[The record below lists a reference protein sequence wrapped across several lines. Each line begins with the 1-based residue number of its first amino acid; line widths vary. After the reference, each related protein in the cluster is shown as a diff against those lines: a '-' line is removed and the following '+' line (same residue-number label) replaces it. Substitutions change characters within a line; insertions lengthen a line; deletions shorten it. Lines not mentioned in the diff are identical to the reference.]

1 MINRS
6 STLARVLVV
15 ALLPAAIAA
24 CTRSPSPSPDGAQAT
39 VTTAPAAPET
49 TMGDASSADTG
60 LAVAGAQGVAG
71 AEPVA
76 PPQPVDAGTGART
89 AAQPSGAWDGAA
101 TGPATPT
108 PVPVVAAAAD
118 AALPKDS
125 PLRAQVLLERAF
137 FSPGELD
144 GAVGSSMKKAVAAY
158 QAARG
163 IASTGT
169 LDAATWDALNADAAP
184 VLVEHT
190 LTAEEVAGPFAPT
203 PTAPMEMAKLESMP
217 FASVEEKLGEQF
229 HASPALLKTLN
240 PQATFAAGES
250 ITVPNVAAAGSLP
263 AAANIVEDKSDSSL
277 TLEDAA
283 GKVLA
288 RFPVTTGSAQ
298 FPLPIGEWKIN
309 GVGRNP
315 VWEYDP
321 KLIAG
326 SKKTDTKATIP
337 AGPNN
342 PVGTT
347 WIDLS
352 KEHYGIHGTPNP
364 AKVGKS
370 ESNGCIRM
378 TNWSVVALSNLVKPG
393 LKVTMRE

>member
-1 MINRS
+1 MSNRPC
-6 STLARVLVV
+6 TFARVLAL

-24 CTRSPSPSPDGAQAT
+24 CTRTPSPATVAGADAPAAAPVVAGNAEVTTGDASALAAEGQAPTAAPGAGTASPPPTSGAPVDAAPAAGDAAAAAQAT
-39 VTTAPAAPET
+39 PATAPVP
-49 TMGDASSADTG
+49 
-60 LAVAGAQGVAG
+60 
-71 AEPVA
+71 
-76 PPQPVDAGTGART
+76 
-89 AAQPSGAWDGAA
+89 
-101 TGPATPT
+101 
-108 PVPVVAAAAD
+108 PVVAAAAD
-118 AALPKDS
+118 ATLAKDS

-158 QAARG
+158 QGARG
-163 IASTGT
+163 IAATGT
-169 LDAATWDALNADAAP
+169 LDTATWDALNTDTAP
-184 VLVEHT
+184 VLVDHT
-190 LTAEEVAGPFAPT
+190 LTAEDVAGPFAPT
-203 PTAPMEMAKLESMP
+203 PTAPMEMAKLDAMP
-217 FASVEEKLGEQF
+217 FASVDEKLGERF

-240 PQATFAAGES
+240 PQATFAAGET
-250 ITVPNVAAAGSLP
+250 ITVPNVAGSDSLP
-263 AAANIVEDKSDSSL
+263 TAANIVVDKSDSSL
-277 TLEDAA
+277 TLEDDS

-298 FPLPIGEWKIN
+298 FPLPVGEWKIN

-326 SKKTDTKATIP
+326 SKKTDEKATIP

-378 TNWSVVALSNLVKPG
+378 TNWSVVALSNVVKPG